1 MDETLINMLST
12 KTRNKVKDA
21 LRDDSIEF
29 SLAVP
34 DAACRALIATNS
46 VFSKKQKKLIVESV
60 KHCSCDNELTKAV
73 ETIKK
78 YCDASTAG

>member
-34 DAACRALIATNS
+34 DAACRAALIATNS
-46 VFSKKQKKLIVESV
+46 VFSKKTEEAYRRIS
-60 KHCSCDNELTKAV
+60 
-73 ETIKK
+73 
-78 YCDASTAG
+78 